1 MNEDLLRRIT
11 NGIIDLDGEIQPEST
26 KLGDDSSAIFL
37 TPLHLLGSG
46 TCAYE
51 QIGTI
56 EYDDYILRHTR
67 RFNSDGVLESEW
79 YEYSSKSALGHWIE
93 QVEHSDDYGAEPLP

>member
-1 MNEDLLRRIT
+1 MNEDLSRRIT
-11 NGIIDLDGEIQPEST
+11 NGIIDLDGEIQTELT
-26 KLGDDSSAIFL
+26 KLGDDSSVIFL

-67 RFNSDGVLESEW
+67 RFNGDGVLESEW
-79 YEYSSKSALGHWIE
+79 WEYSRKSSMGHGR
-93 QVEHSDDYGAEPLP
+93 QSVEYPDDCSV

>member
-1 MNEDLLRRIT
+1 MQLEQSKSV
-11 NGIIDLDGEIQPEST
+11 E
-26 KLGDDSSAIFL
+26 DSSVIFL

-67 RFNSDGVLESEW
+67 RFNSNGVLESER
-79 YEYSSKSALGHWIE
+79 YEYSSKSSVGHWVK
-93 QVEHSDDYGAEPLP
+93 QVEHPDDYGAKSLP